1 VKIQSLRQRTA
12 LTIAFW
18 TLVFQVLAFGASAW
32 LVLWPVLR
40 ASVGDL
46 SGLMILSAQTWI
58 ELPENRRT
66 AFQEA
71 LLRDHALAMATA
83 GGVAPGGTRPSYLPY
98 ALLLE
103 RELARLTGHPAS
115 VTWDQSSRRF
125 QAEFEV
131 GQTGF
136 HYAFKE
142 DRIGTNPPLAAL
154 AVFTSSLLL
163 VWAASRWAAQRLT
176 EPLAALES
184 AAQAVGRGETPA
196 LPAES
201 GVREL
206 DGLTRQFNAMA
217 REVRDLTQ
225 ARTTLLAGVSHDLR
239 SPLTRLRMALEL
251 ARTTPEP
258 SRFDDMDR
266 YLQDMDRLIGDFL
279 DYTRGISARQPEPLP
294 LGPWL
299 RELAEVAGIDAACV
313 VELTASLD
321 AGALRRVL
329 TNLIE
334 NALRHA
340 PGSLPELACS
350 TPDGGL
356 LIQILD
362 RGPGIPPA
370 DRERVF
376 EPFVRLDEARSGGG
390 SGLGLAIVREI
401 CRSHGW
407 RIDLRDRPGGGTI
420 AHLVIPRDSVA
431 RRLTILP

>member
-1 VKIQSLRQRTA
+1 VKIQSLRHQTA

-46 SGLMILSAQTWI
+46 SGLMILSAQTWV
-58 ELPENRRT
+58 ELPENRRA

-71 LLRDHALAMATA
+71 VLRDHALTMTTA
-83 GGVAPGGTRPSYLPY
+83 GGLAPGGTRPSYLPY
-98 ALLLE
+98 AFLLE
-103 RELARLTGHPAS
+103 RDLARLTGHPAS
-115 VTWDQSSRRF
+115 VTWDRSSRRF
-125 QAEFEV
+125 LAEVEIDPIRF
-131 GQTGF
+131 Q
-136 HYAFKE
+136 YAFKE

-184 AAQAVGRGETPA
+184 AAHAVGRGETPA

-251 ARTTPEP
+251 ARTTPEA
-258 SRFDDMDR
+258 SRFDDMGR
-266 YLQDMDRLIGDFL
+266 YLGDMDRLIGDFL
-279 DYTRGISARQPEPLP
+279 DYTRGISARQPESLA
-294 LGPWL
+294 LGSWL
-299 RELAEVAGIDAACV
+299 RELAQAAGIDATCV
-313 VELTASLD
+313 VEITASLD
-321 AGALRRVL
+321 VGALRRVL
-329 TNLIE
+329 MNLIE
-334 NALRHA
+334 NALRYA
-340 PGSLPELACS
+340 PGSLPELTCS
-350 TPDGGL
+350 AQGGSF
-356 LIQILD
+356 LIEILD

-376 EPFVRLDEARSGGG
+376 EPFVRLDSARSGGG

-407 RIDLRDRPGGGTI
+407 RIELQNRPGGGTS
-420 AHLVIPRDSVA
+420 ARLVLPGASVS